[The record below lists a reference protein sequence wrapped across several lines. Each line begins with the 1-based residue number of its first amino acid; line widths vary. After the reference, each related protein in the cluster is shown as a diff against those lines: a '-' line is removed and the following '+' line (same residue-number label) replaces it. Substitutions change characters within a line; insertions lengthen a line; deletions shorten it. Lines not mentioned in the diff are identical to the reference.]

1 MFTIN
6 FYDNIIFN
14 FYAQSGVLFQTHKDT
29 YSKYV
34 VVTGNNKKGFPY
46 VKHFFVLFFAI
57 MKMWLNLVFLFVI
70 SSMFEASQA
79 RSCNDKNLKSCPKWA
94 SNGYC
99 IRSSRF
105 MKRNCKK
112 SCNKCPG
119 KICLNNCDGSI
130 QYASDRPTWAYI
142 LITYRG

>member
-1 MFTIN
+1 M
-6 FYDNIIFN
+6 
-14 FYAQSGVLFQTHKDT
+14 L
-29 YSKYV
+29 
-34 VVTGNNKKGFPY
+34 PY

-57 MKMWLNLVFLFVI
+57 MKMWLNLVFLFVL

-99 IRSSRF
+99 TRSRRF

-119 KICLNNCDGSI
+119 KIIIIIVMIHFNMPDKSTNRGACKKSPRFTKQNFCDKCLNEFFVLEIFLETFYVDYQNHN
-130 QYASDRPTWAYI
+130 
-142 LITYRG
+142 

>member
-1 MFTIN
+1 MHNQEYYSRRI
-6 FYDNIIFN
+6 
-14 FYAQSGVLFQTHKDT
+14 KDT

-99 IRSSRF
+99 TRSSRF

-112 SCNKCPG
+112 SCNNCPG
-119 KICLNNCDGSI
+119 KIFHYNWD
-130 QYASDRPTWAYI
+130 DTPTW
-142 LITYRG
+142 TYLPWWMYGLRFFRPS

>member
-46 VKHFFVLFFAI
+46 VKHFFCS
-57 MKMWLNLVFLFVI
+57 FL
-70 SSMFEASQA
+70 
-79 RSCNDKNLKSCPKWA
+79 CNHENVVEFGVSFCHK
-94 SNGYC
+94 
-99 IRSSRF
+99 F
-105 MKRNCKK
+105 HV
-112 SCNKCPG
+112 
-119 KICLNNCDGSI
+119 
-130 QYASDRPTWAYI
+130 
-142 LITYRG
+142 

>member
-29 YSKYV
+29 SSKYV

-46 VKHFFVLFFAI
+46 VKHFFFVLFFPI

-99 IRSSRF
+99 TRSSRF

-112 SCNKCPG
+112 SCNNCPG
-119 KICLNNCDGSI
+119 KIFHYN
-130 QYASDRPTWAYI
+130 
-142 LITYRG
+142 

>member
-1 MFTIN
+1 
-6 FYDNIIFN
+6 
-14 FYAQSGVLFQTHKDT
+14 
-29 YSKYV
+29 
-34 VVTGNNKKGFPY
+34 
-46 VKHFFVLFFAI
+46 
-57 MKMWLNLVFLFVI
+57 MWLNLVFLFVL

-99 IRSSRF
+99 TRSRRF

-119 KICLNNCDGSI
+119 KIIIIIVMIHFNMPDKSKNRGACKKSPRFTKQNFCDKCLNEFFVLEIFLETFYVDYQNHN
-130 QYASDRPTWAYI
+130 
-142 LITYRG
+142 